1 MNVVYCVYAYP
12 EVEGANSTYVER
24 VFRYEED
31 AENYMRETN
40 EKAGYNRVVCI
51 DRMHVDWFFLTYCT
65 KLSSGEIKT
74 AWLFESTTPRLK
86 L

>member
-51 DRMHVDWFFLTYCT
+51 DRMHVD
-65 KLSSGEIKT
+65 
-74 AWLFESTTPRLK
+74 
-86 L
+86 